1 MTMQI
6 AYQKLEQHFAEW
18 ASQQPS
24 IIAVIVVGSRAR
36 SDHAADDWSDLDL
49 IVFTT
54 APDHYLHYAA
64 WLDAFGT
71 VVAAISSSF
80 GQRDREWIA
89 LYKDSSK
96 LDAAILAIDP
106 ILRPTLQA
114 MVDTFPYPDVLQRGV
129 RVLVDKTGTSSQ
141 LHLPE
146 MHSLPQPN
154 QAEFTDVL
162 NQLSLTAL
170 KTAKFVRRG
179 DIWRAK
185 QLCDGTLKQHMLT
198 LLEWHAALPPN
209 SRDIW
214 YDGRFLHE
222 WADPQDLENVPESF
236 AAFRPDDVQRAL
248 LATLQLCRRLA
259 LTIAAQLMLDYPA
272 HVDHF
277 IDQQIHWILE
287 S

>member
-18 ASQQPS
+18 ASQQSS

-80 GQRDREWIA
+80 GQRDREWIV
-89 LYKDSSK
+89 LYKDGSK

-114 MVDTFPYPDVLQRGV
+114 MVDTFPYPVVLQRGV